1 MPETKT
7 ATAVIHDNGMLTE
20 RTFYCYNLKHTA
32 MQDGGSCSRLSIK
45 KEDISM
51 KRKAL
56 ALVLTAAM
64 AATALAG
71 CGSST
76 DTGSASTTP
85 AASEDTAKDDTAAA
99 DTEEDGDYYVDEDG
113 NKYKKF
119 DDVQL
124 KMLVCWNGGFN
135 TADDQYNNE
144 VAAAIRDKIGVTVEF
159 EGIMMSEDEKLNM
172 MFASGDMPDMIN
184 APYWGGSS
192 GSTGIIK
199 KAGAEG
205 RLIDIKDM
213 LPNYPNI
220 SDAWDVGVISQKYL
234 ENDIDD
240 PSFNGA
246 RYVLPT
252 EVAGDVEDIAM
263 WNYGVFVRGDVPEA
277 LGIDPTSIKTTEE
290 LLDFMQKAKDYGF
303 KDVNGND
310 CIVATTFHNGWS
322 YDNYL
327 QSYNE
332 KKLTGYSLDADGN
345 VTYDKLSEN
354 YANKNLVVWKMVHD
368 GLLDK
373 ECFTTTDDTA
383 KEKVGN
389 GTALFTCAQYGVTID
404 ATKQSGLYDSNPEM
418 RYTWVGPLNYSDGS
432 AQVQVESEGRSGS
445 PAIIF
450 PTTCTNID
458 AAMTWLDY
466 VNSKEGTKLICY
478 GFEGDTYELNADG
491 QPRMNAELSE
501 RYATDSESVTKEL
514 RQRGIGYMAGRS
526 YVAKKNAKWFGES
539 APFEADAEN
548 EYITAYKKVHPVEIL
563 KGYAIDAMAPG
574 YENYSDFSEWA
585 FDDVKEKEYIER
597 AFFADTEEEAR
608 QIILDYQEYLKTNN
622 GGEMEKFLDYM
633 TEQSKTRDDF
643 AY

>member
-1 MPETKT
+1 
-7 ATAVIHDNGMLTE
+7 
-20 RTFYCYNLKHTA
+20 
-32 MQDGGSCSRLSIK
+32 
-45 KEDISM
+45 
-51 KRKAL
+51 
-56 ALVLTAAM
+56 
-64 AATALAG
+64 
-71 CGSST
+71 
-76 DTGSASTTP
+76 
-85 AASEDTAKDDTAAA
+85 
-99 DTEEDGDYYVDEDG
+99 
-113 NKYKKF
+113 
-119 DDVQL
+119 
-124 KMLVCWNGGFN
+124 
-135 TADDQYNNE
+135 
-144 VAAAIRDKIGVTVEF
+144 
-159 EGIMMSEDEKLNM
+159 
-172 MFASGDMPDMIN
+172 
-184 APYWGGSS
+184 
-192 GSTGIIK
+192 
-199 KAGAEG
+199 
-205 RLIDIKDM
+205 
-213 LPNYPNI
+213 
-220 SDAWDVGVISQKYL
+220 
-234 ENDIDD
+234 
-240 PSFNGA
+240 
-246 RYVLPT
+246 
-252 EVAGDVEDIAM
+252 
-263 WNYGVFVRGDVPEA
+263 
-277 LGIDPTSIKTTEE
+277 
-290 LLDFMQKAKDYGF
+290 MQKAKDYGF

-354 YANKNLVVWKMVHD
+354 YVNQNLVIWKMVHD

-373 ECFTTTDDTA
+373 ECFTTTDDAA

-450 PTTCTNID
+450 PTTCSNID

-491 QPRMNAELSE
+491 QPRMNAELAE
-501 RYATDSESVTKEL
+501 RYATDSESVKKEL
-514 RQRGIGYMAGRS
+514 RQSGIGYMAGRT

-585 FDDVKEKEYIER
+585 FDDVKEKEYTER

-622 GGEMEKFLDYM
+622 GGRGSVTNYKVGFRQNGVTHYRRIQLTDSDANKLASLLKKDENFVKAYMELPDSDKISVNYIKGNMEDSDCKDIYETITSEIKQIGFEKWYQIVTSDADTFLMSVRFSKNGVTYDMVLPISKNMPQSYNKYISIRNEYAIRNNEKELGTMSDILKQYLNNSSRTWDKYTSEYESLSAVLVYNDTRTYIDLDSYVRKDEERAQKVLNGLIESLDKKNFNKNINADNPCIVLNYEKYNPDNGKSVLADAIIQLDGYTRTEDYI
-633 TEQSKTRDDF
+633 SDID
-643 AY
+643 Y